1 MKIFFHK
8 QFKKK
13 FKKSNIKIKKAFYRK
28 LELFSDNVF
37 HPELNNHALKGRY
50 RGYRSINI
58 TGDIRAI
65 FIFLSE
71 DSVEFDDIDNHNN
84 LYN

>member
-1 MKIFFHK
+1 MRIFFHK
-8 QFKKK
+8 QFEKR
-13 FKKSNIKIKKAFYRK
+13 FKKLDIKTKKAFYRK
-28 LELFSDNVF
+28 LGLLSINTF
-37 HPELNNHALKGRY
+37 HSELNNHALKGRY
-50 RGYRSINI
+50 KGYRSINI

-71 DSVEFDDIDNHNN
+71 DSVEFDDIGNHNN